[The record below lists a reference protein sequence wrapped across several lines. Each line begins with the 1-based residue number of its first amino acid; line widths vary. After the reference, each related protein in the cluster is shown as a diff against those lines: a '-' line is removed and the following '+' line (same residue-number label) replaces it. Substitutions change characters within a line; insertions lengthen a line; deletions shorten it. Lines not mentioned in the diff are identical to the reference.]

1 MRKAGALVASPTPGN
16 QFQGFYINL
25 HVQATGRGENPGRDA
40 PGLCAERNHAESR
53 RSFHTLCPADK
64 LSCASQCGQR
74 RRPVAPP
81 HGMPP
86 ARTLLWGPA
95 PDPRA
100 TCPAPGRRRG
110 QASASAQTRPPRP
123 SRSSITDPAARQAAA
138 AAAPTP
144 SRSPVHARRGHTGP
158 QPPPRLVPPHAR

>member
-1 MRKAGALVASPTPGN
+1 MMP
-16 QFQGFYINL
+16 
-25 HVQATGRGENPGRDA
+25 
-40 PGLCAERNHAESR
+40 PGLCAERNHAEFR
-53 RSFHTLCPADK
+53 RIFHTLCPADK
-64 LSCASQCGQR
+64 LSFCASQCGQR
-74 RRPVAPP
+74 WRPVAPP

-158 QPPPRLVPPHAR
+158 QLPPRLVPPMPGDPKRCQRPLGAHLHEQVEPRTGQGGCTR